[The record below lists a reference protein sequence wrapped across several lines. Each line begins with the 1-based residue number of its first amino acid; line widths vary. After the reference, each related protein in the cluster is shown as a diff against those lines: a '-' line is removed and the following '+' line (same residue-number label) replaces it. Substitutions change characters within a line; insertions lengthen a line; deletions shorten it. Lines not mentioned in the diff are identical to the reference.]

1 MADIF
6 NPKPQIDY
14 DTENNQVLA
23 STTKVN
29 VKIKDQE
36 VETNLGSIIGAMV
49 AFGLAVSVTNKKNK
63 KVNEEEKDK
72 NNQK

>member
-1 MADIF
+1 MKKDIDDYM
-6 NPKPQIDY
+6 IDY

-29 VKIKDQE
+29 VKINNQE

-49 AFGLAVSVTNKKNK
+49 AFGLAVHVANKKNEK
-63 KVNEEEKDK
+63 LKEENK
-72 NNQK
+72 NQK